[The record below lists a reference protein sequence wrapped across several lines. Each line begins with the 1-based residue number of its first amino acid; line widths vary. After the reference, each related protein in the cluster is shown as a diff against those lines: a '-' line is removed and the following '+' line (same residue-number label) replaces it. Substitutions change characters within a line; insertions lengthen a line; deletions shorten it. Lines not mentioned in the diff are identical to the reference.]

1 MKKKIPLIGNKVRKH
16 GVDSVDDS
24 DYDGDHDADGD
35 GDDGDD
41 GDGGVDYDRQC
52 RKRDFV
58 LLNSFNRDVTRCN
71 KGSMNK
77 ADYEIQY
84 QYCHVSED
92 A

>member
-1 MKKKIPLIGNKVRKH
+1 MKEKIPLIGNKVRKH

-52 RKRDFV
+52 SK
-58 LLNSFNRDVTRCN
+58 
-71 KGSMNK
+71 KGFRTF
-77 ADYEIQY
+77 EQF
-84 QYCHVSED
+84 
-92 A
+92 

>member
-1 MKKKIPLIGNKVRKH
+1 MNLLHEEEDPIEVRKH

-52 RKRDFV
+52 SKRDFV
-58 LLNSFNRDVTRCN
+58 LLNSFNCANVT
-71 KGSMNK
+71 K
-77 ADYEIQY
+77 DQ
-84 QYCHVSED
+84 
-92 A
+92 